1 MKTIKIFAL
10 MLCIAAAGLATG
22 CSKDNDS
29 NNGNGGSDY
38 SVTPTSLV
46 GTKWSATGT
55 DNGVQVYVSLSFSS
69 SSQVVLTER
78 YGAEEEA
85 VNATYVYHS
94 PQGTIYY
101 TWDSDSYEV
110 NFTVDGPVMRIGL
123 PGNPNA
129 VLTRE

>member
-1 MKTIKIFAL
+1 MKTIKFFTL
-10 MLCIAAAGLATG
+10 MLCIAAMGLATA
-22 CSKDNDS
+22 CSKDDNKNND
-29 NNGNGGSDY
+29 DY